1 MVLPSDNRWRQEL
14 GKRIKNLLLIKGW
27 TQSELARRS
36 GIAEGT
42 LSKII
47 NGEIATSVE
56 HIYKLAEALDTTSS
70 QLMGETKPIT
80 LKRDYIPAEMDPEL
94 LVLAKERH
102 KQGKPIPEDIL
113 LDLARMKFRGE
124 KPGKSFYAYE
134 ADKRMRRRESGGNPS
149 TSSGQA
155 GSKQ

>member
-1 MVLPSDNRWRQEL
+1 MVLPSDKRWRQEL
-14 GKRIKNLLLIKGW
+14 GKRIKNLLVIKGW

-36 GIAEGT
+36 GTAEGT

-56 HIYKLAEALDTTSS
+56 HIYRLAEALDTTSS
-70 QLMGETKPIT
+70 QLMGEMKPIV
-80 LKRDYIPAEMDPEL
+80 LKREYIPPDIDQDL

-102 KQGKPIPEDIL
+102 KEGKPIPEDIL
-113 LDLARMKFRGE
+113 LDLARLKFRGE

-134 ADKRMRRRESGGNPS
+134 ADKRIRKRESGG
-149 TSSGQA
+149 GEQ
-155 GSKQ
+155 